1 MSKQTILVIIFI
13 IILVAIA
20 YVWLNYQSATPE
32 KAATEGDK
40 EALDLRFSE
49 LRRLKDIKFDTSI
62 FQDKFFQNLKPPPSA
77 IQEEAKIGRENPF
90 VPF

>member
-20 YVWLNYQSATPE
+20 YVWLNYQNSAPGI
-32 KAATEGDK
+32 AATGEDK
-40 EALDLRFSE
+40 EALDIRLSE

-62 FQDKFFQNLKPPPSA
+62 FRDKFFQNLKPSA
-77 IQEEAKIGRENPF
+77 STIPEDTKIGRENPF